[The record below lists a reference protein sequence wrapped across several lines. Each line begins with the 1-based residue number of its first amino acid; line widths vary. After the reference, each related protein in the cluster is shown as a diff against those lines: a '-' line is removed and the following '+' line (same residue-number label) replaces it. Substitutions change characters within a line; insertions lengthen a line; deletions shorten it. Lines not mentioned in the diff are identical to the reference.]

1 MTMTAILYH
10 SSCPDGFGSAWVAQK
25 CLPDPVLVP
34 MSYGDPVPD
43 EVDDQLVFVLDF
55 CFPPDQLVELCERA
69 DRVRILDH
77 HYSALGYLNDTE
89 APISVYGDFAE
100 MPEVLPEHWA
110 VLNQEHSGV
119 GLTQEWFGFHRDWLD
134 NIEDRDLWRFALP
147 DTKDVFAA
155 VTAMPYAIEAWDQL
169 DAAGIADMVM
179 SGVAINA
186 YRDQLIDAAVDSA
199 WHLDIPGLGSLP
211 TAPCMYAIGSDVA
224 GKLAEQTAL
233 GVGSYF
239 MMKENSV
246 RVGLRARNGG
256 PNVAD
261 MAARFGGGGHPA
273 ASGFEVSREVFESWS
288 L

>member
-10 SSCPDGFGSAWVAQK
+10 GSCPDGFGSAWVAQRHV
-25 CLPDPVLVP
+25 PDPVLVP
-34 MSYGDPVPD
+34 MSYGDPVPP
-43 EVDDQLVFVLDF
+43 EVDGALVFVLDF
-55 CFPPDQLVELCERA
+55 CFEADQLVELCDRA

-77 HYSALGYLNDTE
+77 HQTAFEHLADTD
-89 APISVYGDFAE
+89 APIAVYGRFDD

-110 VLNQEHSGV
+110 VLNQDHSGV
-119 GLTQEWFGFHRDWLD
+119 GLTMDWFGFQREWLRC
-134 NIEDRDLWRFALP
+134 IEDRDLWRFTLP
-147 DTKDVFAA
+147 DTRDVFAA
-155 VTAMPYAIEAWDQL
+155 VTARPYTIENWDVIDWTTYSQL
-169 DAAGIADMVM
+169 LAE
-179 SGVAINA
+179 GVAINL
-186 YRDQLIDAAVDSA
+186 YRDQLIDAAVESA
-199 WHLDIPGLGSLP
+199 WYLDIPGLGSLP

-239 MMKENSV
+239 VMKENSV

-261 MAARFGGGGHPA
+261 MAARFGGGGHPG
-273 ASGFEVSREVFESWS
+273 ASGFEVPWGEFASWS